1 MLPSN
6 ELRAFQVVQWDRI
19 HLPVQE
25 MQEAQVWPL
34 GWEDALEQEMA
45 TCSSILT
52 WKMSWAEES
61 DGLQPTDCKELEVTE
76 HTCMPVN

>member
-1 MLPSN
+1 MCVPDLRGNAFSFSLLNMMLSVGLSYGLYYVPSMPTFGRVFMLPSN

-34 GWEDALEQEMA
+34 GWEDALE
-45 TCSSILT
+45 
-52 WKMSWAEES
+52 
-61 DGLQPTDCKELEVTE
+61 
-76 HTCMPVN
+76 